1 MNKEQIE
8 KQIEEIKDLFIEKTG
23 WEWKSEV
30 WFNFGWCSCI
40 KYKNVTVYYDDIS
53 KTYAGYISIDE
64 MEGHSPVFGKLP
76 VATTPKKLISKI
88 KVQVKILSKRI
99 QEIENNLK

>member
-8 KQIEEIKDLFIEKTG
+8 KQIEEIKNLFIEKTG

-40 KYKNVTVYYDDIS
+40 KYKNVSVYYDDIS
-53 KTYAGYISIDE
+53 KTYIGYISIDE

-99 QEIENNLK
+99 QEIENNFK